1 MKVILVD
8 GDNFDRRL
16 VGKYLARDLPEAA
29 VVEYDPKEQGWPG
42 SDFDWSV
49 YQVALV
55 GYARGIDESFLA
67 PLQSTPHGEV
77 PVTILLTDR
86 DDEFVAVK
94 VRQLGVDDYL
104 NKNGLVGP
112 RLASAIRGAMER
124 RAQGTTGRRHGDVWS
139 NLAETEEARAA
150 RRAGRAKE
158 SEEPTPP
165 RIPGYTVNARIGK
178 GAHSLVYLGER
189 ERGKSIVVLKV
200 IRVDFASNHS
210 HVRRFVREAEIL
222 STFDSP
228 YVVKVYEHGFTDDFA
243 FISMEFFPRGD
254 LKQRIR
260 IGLSAGD
267 AVNCIANIAYGL
279 DAIHSAGL
287 VHRDLKPANVMF
299 RHDDTLALVDFGIVK
314 RAGERSERSTT
325 GSIFGTPNYMAPEQ
339 GKGYAA
345 DTRNDL
351 YALGVMLYEMLMG
364 EKPFKADSPADL
376 VHAHINTPIPRLPK
390 ELRRYQSLVDRLMAK
405 DPDERFQTAVELI
418 DAL

>member
-1 MKVILVD
+1 M
-8 GDNFDRRL
+8 
-16 VGKYLARDLPEAA
+16 
-29 VVEYDPKEQGWPG
+29 
-42 SDFDWSV
+42 
-49 YQVALV
+49 
-55 GYARGIDESFLA
+55 
-67 PLQSTPHGEV
+67 
-77 PVTILLTDR
+77 
-86 DDEFVAVK
+86 
-94 VRQLGVDDYL
+94 
-104 NKNGLVGP
+104 
-112 RLASAIRGAMER
+112 
-124 RAQGTTGRRHGDVWS
+124 
-139 NLAETEEARAA
+139 
-150 RRAGRAKE
+150 
-158 SEEPTPP
+158 
-165 RIPGYTVNARIGK
+165 
-178 GAHSLVYLGER
+178 
-189 ERGKSIVVLKV
+189 LKV

-376 VHAHINTPIPRLPK
+376 VHAHINTPIPRSTK
-390 ELRRYQSLVDRLMAK
+390 TSCGGINHSS
-405 DPDERFQTAVELI
+405 TG
-418 DAL
+418 